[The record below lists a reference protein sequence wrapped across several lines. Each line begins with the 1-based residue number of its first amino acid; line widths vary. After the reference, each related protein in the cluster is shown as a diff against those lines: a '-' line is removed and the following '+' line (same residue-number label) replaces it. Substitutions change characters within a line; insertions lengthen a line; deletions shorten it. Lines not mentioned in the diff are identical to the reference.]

1 MYSFNFNNK
10 KHLLVSLILLIIGT
24 FFLYFNTFSGH
35 LLNWDDTTYLLN
47 NRLFSQNFNLKS
59 LQNIY
64 QSDHHISLV
73 LMSFFAQIKWLGFNP
88 YEFHL
93 VNIFIHILNVLL
105 VFFLSKTLLKNNVWA
120 LIIALLFAIHPMR
133 SETVGWIFQ
142 RKDLFFTFFFLLSSL
157 SFISFLKTKNILL
170 LALVFI
176 FGYLS
181 SLSKIQAITLP
192 LIIIALEFYIRKTV
206 SVKSLTTAMILFV
219 FQIDVLMSF
228 NQIVLLLLIPSL
240 ISIYYKQLS
249 HQFILTSEILKRKFK
264 NKIIQKHASQINIAN
279 LIILSYI
286 VFFVFFKLINNLDS
300 DYLKNVIF
308 SIIPLVVFYIFIA
321 HQHITYKWKNHLL
334 ILIAMVILSGIV
346 LFLIVK
352 VDTSM
357 TKNST
362 YPLIKRIE
370 FGIYS
375 FNYYILKFFFPFN
388 LSAMHPYPDNA
399 QKPLSLLFQIS
410 PYLFITISSVVGYF
424 IAKMKNKALR
434 NNLIFGIVFFVIN
447 ISLVLHIIP
456 IEGRVIVADR
466 YTYLAYFGLFFAIV
480 PLIFSIYNK
489 WRNNK
494 FASYFIKS
502 FAILIFII
510 FSFQTFSRNKVWQND
525 EVFWTDVIKKD
536 KSNHYANYSLA
547 LFYYEQQDYE
557 RAIGFYDKAIQK
569 FDNDFEYYTNRG
581 ACYVKLKETTK
592 AIDDFARAIDLNPK
606 NAYAYNNR
614 GSLFLQIGDIRNAFI
629 DFQIAT
635 QIDSNYA
642 DAKANFEKTKMLQT
656 AISSTSSSI
665 DYSPEKSQL
674 FNDIGVKKAM
684 NGDIENALP
693 DFNKAVLLDSLN
705 VNAYKNRG
713 NAYASLKKFDEAM
726 FDYNKVLK
734 FNPNDAGIFMNIG
747 NIKHQQNDKSACEY
761 WQKAKKLGL
770 KDAQQMLNKFC
781 K

>member
-1 MYSFNFNNK
+1 M
-10 KHLLVSLILLIIGT
+10 
-24 FFLYFNTFSGH
+24 
-35 LLNWDDTTYLLN
+35 
-47 NRLFSQNFNLKS
+47 
-59 LQNIY
+59 
-64 QSDHHISLV
+64 
-73 LMSFFAQIKWLGFNP
+73 
-88 YEFHL
+88 
-93 VNIFIHILNVLL
+93 
-105 VFFLSKTLLKNNVWA
+105 
-120 LIIALLFAIHPMR
+120 
-133 SETVGWIFQ
+133 
-142 RKDLFFTFFFLLSSL
+142 KD
-157 SFISFLKTKNILL
+157 
-170 LALVFI
+170 
-176 FGYLS
+176 
-181 SLSKIQAITLP
+181 
-192 LIIIALEFYIRKTV
+192 
-206 SVKSLTTAMILFV
+206 
-219 FQIDVLMSF
+219 
-228 NQIVLLLLIPSL
+228 
-240 ISIYYKQLS
+240 
-249 HQFILTSEILKRKFK
+249 
-264 NKIIQKHASQINIAN
+264 
-279 LIILSYI
+279 
-286 VFFVFFKLINNLDS
+286 
-300 DYLKNVIF
+300 
-308 SIIPLVVFYIFIA
+308 
-321 HQHITYKWKNHLL
+321 
-334 ILIAMVILSGIV
+334 
-346 LFLIVK
+346 
-352 VDTSM
+352 
-357 TKNST
+357 
-362 YPLIKRIE
+362 
-370 FGIYS
+370 
-375 FNYYILKFFFPFN
+375 
-388 LSAMHPYPDNA
+388 
-399 QKPLSLLFQIS
+399 
-410 PYLFITISSVVGYF
+410 
-424 IAKMKNKALR
+424 KALR

-466 YTYLAYFGLFFAIV
+466 YTYLAYFGLFFAII

-494 FASYFIKS
+494 FASNFIKS

-510 FSFQTFSRNKVWQND
+510 FSFQTYSRNKVWQND
-525 EVFWTDVIKKD
+525 EAFWTDVIKKD

-557 RAIGFYDKAIQK
+557 RAIGFYDRAIQK

-656 AISSTSSSI
+656 TISNTSTSTE
-665 DYSPEKSQL
+665 YSPEKSQL

-705 VNAYKNRG
+705 VNAFKNRG

-726 FDYNKVLK
+726 LDYNKVLK
-734 FNPNDAGIFMNIG
+734 FNPYDAGIFMNIG